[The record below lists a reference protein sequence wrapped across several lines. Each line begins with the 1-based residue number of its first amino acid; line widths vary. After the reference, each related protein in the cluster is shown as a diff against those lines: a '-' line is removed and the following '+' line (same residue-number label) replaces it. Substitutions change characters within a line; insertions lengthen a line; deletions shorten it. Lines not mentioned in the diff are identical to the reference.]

1 MEETMSHK
9 FFHNLTSVSIIVG
22 FILSSGLALAAD
34 KILVLMPDA
43 SGANDAFI
51 GLTEEAGEDLDVVKE
66 FVTRKTSVDDLKEI
80 FSKTNPAA
88 VVLMNNLIVVLY
100 RNYQKS
106 LGPDAKFPPALM
118 MMASFLG
125 QTSEGVRNATGIS
138 YEINGVTCF
147 VNLRQIIDQPV
158 KRIGVLYHP
167 RFEKFIG
174 EQRKLAALEEID
186 LVPVR
191 VKQSKLSKSVKKG
204 LNRLLKDEEVDA
216 LWVLNDNALLSK
228 DVIVKSW
235 LPVLKRVEKPVV
247 VSVSSL
253 VSTKF
258 RFGSFAVLP
267 DHTAMGQQAANLLF
281 ELQDSDWEVGDRGI
295 EEPLAV
301 EKIIL
306 LPFAKKYLSLKE
318 NALSLI
324 DRAIE

>member
-1 MEETMSHK
+1 MMNMKLFHK
-9 FFHNLTSVSIIVG
+9 IVLPVCLSL
-22 FILSSGLALAAD
+22 FSSGIALAAD
-34 KILVLMPDA
+34 KVLVLMPNA
-43 SGANDAFI
+43 KGAHSALL
-51 GLTEEAGEDLDVVKE
+51 GLEEETGGDLEIVKE
-66 FVTRKTSVDDLKEI
+66 FVTKETSVSDIKAAFEKVKP
-80 FSKTNPAA
+80 SA
-88 VVLMNNLIVVLY
+88 VVLMNNPTVVKY
-100 RNYQKS
+100 RQYQQS
-106 LGPDAKFPPALM
+106 LGEGASFPPAVM
-118 MMASFLG
+118 MMASFLS
-125 QTSEGVRNATGIS
+125 QTSEGVKNATGIS

-147 VNLRQIIDQPV
+147 VNLRQVIDQPV
-158 KRIGVLYHP
+158 KRVGVLYHP

-186 LVPVR
+186 LIPVR
-191 VKQSKLSKSVKKG
+191 VKQKKLAKSVKKG
-204 LNRLLKDEEVDA
+204 LSRLLKEEEVDA

-235 LPVLKRVEKPVV
+235 LPALRRVEKPVV

-267 DHTAMGQQAANLLF
+267 DHTAMGVQAANLLF

-301 EKIIL
+301 EKVIL
-306 LPFAKKYLSLKE
+306 LPFAKKYLNLKE
-318 NALSLI
+318 KALSLI

>member
-1 MEETMSHK
+1 DLELIKEYVTK
-9 FFHNLTSVSIIVG
+9 KTSVSDIK
-22 FILSSGLALAAD
+22 AAFE
-34 KILVLMPDA
+34 K
-43 SGANDAFI
+43 
-51 GLTEEAGEDLDVVKE
+51 VKP
-66 FVTRKTSVDDLKEI
+66 S
-80 FSKTNPAA
+80 A
-88 VVLMNNLIVVLY
+88 VVLMNNPTVVKY
-100 RNYQKS
+100 RQYQES
-106 LGPDAKFPPALM
+106 LGPDASFPPAIM
-118 MMASFLG
+118 MMASFLS
-125 QTSEGVRNATGIS
+125 QTSEGVKNATGIS

-174 EQRKLAALEEID
+174 EQRRLAALEEID
-186 LVPVR
+186 LIPVR
-191 VKQSKLSKSVKKG
+191 VKQKKLAKSVKKG
-204 LNRLLKDEEVDA
+204 LSRLLKDEEVDA

-235 LPVLKRVEKPVV
+235 LPALKRVEKPVV

-267 DHTAMGQQAANLLF
+267 DHTAMGVQAANLLF

-301 EKIIL
+301 EKVIL
-306 LPFAKKYLSLKE
+306 LPFAKKYLNLKDK
-318 NALSLI
+318 ALS
-324 DRAIE
+324 